1 MAKRRYSKSNNQKV
15 IKQFNKV
22 FEGNI
27 KQLEEIVDDAMDKG
41 LEFLIEESPE
51 DTRYMKSVEYSEK
64 TGKTSFKVMSPAYYS
79 SYVNDGTEHQEANP
93 YVERAFNRTVDY
105 IEHQL
110 DRKF

>member
-1 MAKRRYSKSNNQKV
+1 MARRRYAKSQNKKL
-15 IKQFNKV
+15 IKQLNRGFNGQI
-22 FEGNI
+22 E
-27 KQLEEIVDDAMDKG
+27 QLEEIVDEAMDKS

-51 DTRYMKSVEYSEK
+51 DTSYMKSVEYSEK
-64 TGKTSFKVMSPAYYS
+64 TGKTSFRVMSPAYYS
-79 SYVNDGTEHQEANP
+79 EYVNDGTEDQEANP